1 MRKRYLILP
10 IIMML
15 VPVPLTTQVAYSCV
29 PIINSVVKDVE
40 GLGKVNITLLPNIT
54 AEGNGTYRLTLKVIV
69 RGPPVN
75 ASLTSQ
81 GPLTMQVLIFNGNG
95 TILATA
101 LSKEATPQETLN
113 LSHVT
118 LTLSA
123 DTLPGV
129 PYYANVTIPLN
140 IKGKPVNLTAG
151 STLSIPVSTLLMDL
165 SNAPEIEQCIPPGKT
180 ITYNV
185 SNNSIITYRA
195 TTRVTVVEGVEYLI
209 IDESPFP
216 GCVPVPPEDLVTV
229 LNKLVSDGYLTA
241 SNSTLRALIN
251 AYTKY
256 VRAVSSMG
264 TLGTV
269 KRELRYVVNNN
280 SSPAPQAGKVTYAYA
295 PLITWHEGKP
305 VTHAVLVNPPTL
317 LPRILEELVGS
328 RSQSPPTNSTML
340 MAMTFLLFLTAV
352 TALLIRRRRY

>member
-1 MRKRYLILP
+1 MRKRYSVPL
-10 IIMML
+10 IMML
-15 VPVPLTTQVAYSCV
+15 ALALLTTQATYSCV

-54 AEGNGTYRLTLKVIV
+54 VEGNGTYGLTLKVIV

-81 GPLTMQVLIFNGNG
+81 GPLTMQVLVFNGSG

-101 LSKEATPQETLN
+101 LSKGAIPQETLN

-118 LTLSA
+118 LTLSV
-123 DTLPGV
+123 DNLPGV

-151 STLSIPVSTLLMDL
+151 STLSIPASTLLVDL
-165 SNAPEIEQCIPPGKT
+165 SNAPGIGQRIPPGRT

-195 TTRVTVVEGVEYLI
+195 AARVIVVEGVEYLV

-241 SNSTLRALIN
+241 GNSTLRALIN
-251 AYTKY
+251 AYIKY

-264 TLGTV
+264 TLGRV

-280 SSPAPQAGKVTYAYA
+280 LSPAPQAGKVTYAYA
-295 PLITWHEGKP
+295 PLITWREGKP

-328 RSQSPPTNSTML
+328 RSRSPPTNSTML
-340 MAMTFLLFLTAV
+340 MTVMMLLLFLVAV
-352 TALLIRRRRY
+352 TALLIRGRR